1 MFSLSLKRKLLWFL
15 LPAIGG
21 TSYAQT
27 PIDTQ
32 NFAHYINIAGR
43 QRMLTQRL
51 GKSAIYASLHVRP
64 EAAQEQILSTI
75 FMFERTHQQL
85 SAYAQNNDP
94 QLAKKL
100 DDVFT
105 QWQQYKGITTNSN
118 DLKTAL
124 DVLKYNTELLKS
136 CEAVVTRLD
145 EQFRAMPMYRVITNN
160 PRRESLI
167 QSTGRMRSRAQR
179 LAMYYATYHT
189 GLQAEESWKIIQD
202 AKSYFDTSLSGII
215 ENVDATPQTQE
226 LITQIAKSWRSI
238 SDTDNLQT
246 KKIPLT
252 QMWDQT
258 NAIVNHLDE
267 LVTTFER
274 EFEAEVLSSGK

>member
-21 TSYAQT
+21 ASYAQT
-27 PIDTQ
+27 SIDTQ

-85 SAYAQNNDP
+85 VAYAQNNDP

-105 QWQQYKGITTNSN
+105 QWQQYKEITTNSN

-136 CEAVVTRLD
+136 CEGVVTRLD

-189 GLQAEESWKIIQD
+189 GLQAEESWKMIQD

-215 ENVDATPQTQE
+215 ENVDANPQTQE

-267 LVTTFER
+267 LVATFEK